1 MLFALNIPT
10 MPISQYTK
18 RVLSRVLG
26 VNPGDDYDSW
36 KETLEKLIPRDLYT
50 YKLVH
55 ASVVTIGKK
64 YCLVDNPLCD
74 KCPLRSICLHA
85 NSRK

>member
-10 MPISQYTK
+10 LPISQYTK

-36 KETLEKLIPRDLYT
+36 KETLEGVNTQGLIHL
-50 YKLVH
+50 
-55 ASVVTIGKK
+55 
-64 YCLVDNPLCD
+64 
-74 KCPLRSICLHA
+74 
-85 NSRK
+85 

>member
-1 MLFALNIPT
+1 M
-10 MPISQYTK
+10 
-18 RVLSRVLG
+18 RG
-26 VNPGDDYDSW
+26 
-36 KETLEKLIPRDLYT
+36 LIPRDLYT

-64 YCLVDNPLCD
+64 YCLTDNPLCD
-74 KCPLRSICLHA
+74 ECPLRGGVCLYA